1 MKNLIKL
8 SESINLKDFPLINP
22 FESLVIPLKKAEEDA
37 STGSAVV
44 LTANLPLLNS
54 LLDVHNSSD
63 NAPIANVAT
72 YSNPDSK
79 NGEGFVVESRFTD
92 KSVLITTYV
101 DKSNHLKISGILENE
116 KDFKLDLNSL
126 GKLGIPVYVGL
137 LDALFLLETS
147 ETKLL
152 KDSVNGFLEKLVFA
166 KKKDKNKVGES
177 TLKAL
182 DDIYIIS
189 KILEGISES
198 VSTDF
203 YGDEKELV
211 IPRISNSALKSMKE
225 NIKEIS
231 GNFSFLDEIK
241 LEEAIIDVDLSKLSF
256 HKGYKELSV
265 EEQLLIPS
273 IPDGHFV
280 GKDEAFISKQI
291 KNSFKLDDEGFKIH
305 NILLEGEAGS
315 GKSQLARVLASK
327 MKRPFVS
334 FSCSENTDESDL
346 KGLLLPS
353 ISDESFENL
362 TEKEQKI
369 YSLLKEN
376 SESLYDEVGKV
387 LGLPDAFEI
396 EISPTES
403 YNKMAETN
411 VKSADSFAA
420 MKLFYDLIFKE
431 IKKLTNKLKGKNDGV
446 TYRYIDSP
454 IMRAI
459 KNGWVLELQE
469 VTLVRQQSIF
479 SALFDVLER
488 TSIGIVN
495 TQVGSIKR
503 HPDFFCIVT
512 TNSNYY
518 GCKPMNEA
526 FRSRFQLAVKLDTPD
541 HDEIKERVK
550 SKCNVQDDDN
560 LEMIASIYDSIKET
574 IKNEDIRGDLSL
586 RNLFQFAVALD
597 GCKSFDELDSLILN
611 YLVYSVTTNKED
623 VDLLLTQ
630 VKDNVNLS
638 I

>member
-1 MKNLIKL
+1 MKHLIKL
-8 SESINLKDFPLINP
+8 CESINLKDFPLITP

-37 STGSAVV
+37 STGSAVI

-54 LLDVHNSSD
+54 ILDTYMLD
-63 NAPIANVAT
+63 GDPISNIAT

-79 NGEGFVVESRFTD
+79 NGEGFIVESKFKGTNY
-92 KSVLITTYV
+92 LITTYI
-101 DKSNHLKISGILENE
+101 DKDNVLQVLGISEKG
-116 KDFKLDLNSL
+116 KDFLINTNNLRD
-126 GKLGIPVYVGL
+126 LGIPLYVGIL
-137 LDALFLLETS
+137 NALFLLGTEETN
-147 ETKLL
+147 LL
-152 KDSVNGFLEKLVFA
+152 RDSINSFLEKLIYA
-166 KKKDKNKVGES
+166 HKKDNSYVGDS

-189 KILEGISES
+189 KILENISES
-198 VSTDF
+198 MKSTF
-203 YGDEKELV
+203 CGDEKELV
-211 IPRISNSALKSMKE
+211 IPRIPNMLLKTMKE
-225 NIKEIS
+225 NLKEITGS
-231 GNFSFLDEIK
+231 FSYLRDIK
-241 LEEAIIDVDLSKLSF
+241 IEEAIENVDLSTLSF
-256 HKGYKELSV
+256 HKGFDELSI
-265 EEQLLIPS
+265 EEELLIPKV
-273 IPDGHFV
+273 PDGHFV

-291 KNSFKLDDEGFKIH
+291 KNSFNQDDEGFKIH

-353 ISDESFENL
+353 ISDESYDAL
-362 TEKEQKI
+362 TDKEKKIYEILEKED
-369 YSLLKEN
+369 N
-376 SESLYDEVGKV
+376 SIYDEVGKV
-387 LGLPDAFEI
+387 LELPDSFEI

-403 YNKMAETN
+403 YNKMAETE

-420 MKLFYDLIFKE
+420 MKLFYDIVFSE
-431 IKKLTNKLKGKNDGV
+431 IKNLTNKLKGKSDGV
-446 TYRYIDSP
+446 TYKYVDSP

-526 FRSRFQLAVKLDTPD
+526 FRSRFQLTVKLDTPE
-541 HDEIKERVK
+541 HDEIKERIK
-550 SKCNVQDDDN
+550 SKCDIQDN
-560 LEMIASIYDSIKET
+560 TKLEMIADIYDSIKGT

-586 RNLFQFAVALD
+586 RNLFQFSVALKN
-597 GCKSFDELDSLILN
+597 CKSYEELDNLILN

-623 VDLLLTQ
+623 TEILLEE
-630 VKDNVNLS
+630 VKNNVSLS